1 MQLQTI
7 IHTTLKHY
15 NMKKLF
21 AVLVG
26 IACTQLKAQ
35 ELFVFT
41 EPASNMPA
49 KSIGFRDMNAF
60 MYERDGKLNY
70 HNMPEL
76 MWGIN
81 KKWMVHVQGFISNR
95 QEGGFQT
102 EGGSLYAKYRFL
114 SKDAIQSHFRM
125 AAYGR
130 YSINRADI
138 HQQEIET
145 MGHNSGYELGLI
157 GTQLLHKVAISSSLS
172 YERAM
177 DNKPSYKFPA
187 TESNDALNY
196 TLSVGKLMLPKV
208 YKSYK
213 QINLNMM
220 LEFLGQRLN
229 SNGKSYLDIAP
240 SVQFIINS
248 QARLDIGYRQ
258 QLYSTMSRTA
268 PNGFVLKLEYTFF
281 NVFK

>member
-1 MQLQTI
+1 
-7 IHTTLKHY
+7 
-15 NMKKLF
+15 MKKMLFVLF
-21 AVLVG
+21 AFSN
-26 IACTQLKAQ
+26 IQLAAQ

-49 KSIGFRDMNAF
+49 KSLGFRDMNAF
-60 MYERDGKLNY
+60 MYEGDGKLNY

-95 QEGGFQT
+95 QEGGFQV
-102 EGGSLYAKYRFL
+102 EGGSFYAKYRFL
-114 SKDAIQSHFRM
+114 SKDDIQSHFRI

-130 YSINRADI
+130 YSFNRADI

-157 GTQLLHKVAISSSLS
+157 GTQLLHKVAISSSVS
-172 YERAM
+172 YEKAM
-177 DNKPSYKFPA
+177 DNKPNYKFPV
-187 TESNDALNY
+187 TESNDAMNY
-196 TLSVGKLMLPKV
+196 TFSVGKLMLPKV
-208 YKSYK
+208 YKSYN
-213 QINLNMM
+213 QTNMNLMV
-220 LEFLGQRLN
+220 EFLGQRLN
-229 SNGKSYLDIAP
+229 GNGKSYLDIAP

-248 QARLDIGYRQ
+248 QARVDIGYRQ

-281 NVFK
+281 NLFK

>member
-1 MQLQTI
+1 MQRQV
-7 IHTTLKHY
+7 TLHITSKHC

-21 AVLVG
+21 VVLGFFVSLG
-26 IACTQLKAQ
+26 VSAQ

-49 KSIGFRDMNAF
+49 KSLGVRDMNAF
-60 MYERDGKLNY
+60 MFEKGGKLNY

-95 QEGGFQT
+95 QEGGLKA
-102 EGGSLYAKYRFL
+102 EGGSFYAKYRFL
-114 SKDAIQSHFRM
+114 SKDDIQSHFRM

-130 YSINRADI
+130 YSFNNADI

-145 MGHNSGYELGLI
+145 MGHNTGYELGLI
-157 GTQLLHKVAISSSLS
+157 STQLLHKVAISSSIS
-172 YERAM
+172 YERAL
-177 DNKPSYKFPA
+177 DNNDYKFPP
-187 TESNDALNY
+187 TESNSGVNY

-208 YKSYK
+208 YKNYK
-213 QINLNMM
+213 QTNMNLM
-220 LEFLGQRLN
+220 LELLGQRL
-229 SNGKSYLDIAP
+229 SGNGKSYLDIAP

-248 QARLDIGYRQ
+248 QARVDIGYRQ
-258 QLYSTMSRTA
+258 ELYSTMDRTA
-268 PNGFVLKLEYTFF
+268 PNGIVLKFEYTFF